1 MQGGEWRLQSRE
13 SCSTQDNKGQ
23 HGDPQ
28 EPLLTGT
35 TLAMSHR
42 YSDPSVG
49 EKSFLL
55 LEKNKHLDLK
65 ANSTSNSSIQK
76 KSVNAMDNAS
86 YVPDPSPSAVEARRI
101 ILSTESP
108 AAQKLGTHQMIPKGL
123 AIASKTKVPRHHSFA
138 AATTFSK
145 EFARYDPKRVSV
157 PDLNIE
163 SPEDEPEGGGTL
175 KRNLRNQSY
184 RAAMKGFGEEAYE
197 PRKPVSFL
205 KPVSED
211 PNAPPPRSP
220 GRSKKTFAK
229 KKFQRNTAG
238 SFKDDPRLYQEY
250 RERGLSS
257 NNQESDDDLLE
268 EGPVPAEPQPDDS
281 IVVRNFRPA
290 QLIWSQ
296 LPQVQE
302 AGILD
307 TISPEERKRQEAIFE
322 IITSEYSYQHSL
334 DILFRLFKKS
344 DELKQTI
351 NGTDHHHLFSNI
363 ADILEVSK
371 RFFEDLEKRHK
382 DNPFIH
388 DISDIVETHA
398 TNYFKPYVI
407 YCSNEVYQQRTLQR
421 LLNTNQTFKET
432 LKQIEMKPECGGL
445 PMFSFLIL
453 PMQRVTRL
461 PLLMDTICQKM
472 DPTTPEYEACTRA
485 LKAISKLVKQCNEGA
500 RKMERTEQMYTL
512 QTQLEF
518 GKIKPFPLIS
528 ASRWLLKRGELVLVE
543 EGGIFRKGFGRT
555 FCYVFLFNDVL
566 IITKKKSEDS
576 YTVTDYVKTDQYE
589 VDLIDH
595 GDSPSSVSTK
605 TGNIGNRS
613 PTGPFLFQVTM
624 RKNSEGRQDQIML
637 AADTLSDR
645 ARWIT
650 ALEVKEENKRYSRSK
665 TAGLRQVEIIKAYMA
680 KQPDEVSLQQA
691 DVVLVLQ
698 EEDGWY
704 QGERLRDGERG
715 WFPQSC
721 AKEITNQ
728 MAVERNV
735 KRMERLRIET
745 DV

>member
-1 MQGGEWRLQSRE
+1 
-13 SCSTQDNKGQ
+13 
-23 HGDPQ
+23 
-28 EPLLTGT
+28 
-35 TLAMSHR
+35 MSHR
-42 YSDPSVG
+42 YSDPLVG
-49 EKSFLL
+49 DKSSLL
-55 LEKNKHLDLK
+55 LEKNKYLDLK
-65 ANSTSNSSIQK
+65 STSNSSLHK
-76 KSVNAMDNAS
+76 TTVNTMDNAS
-86 YVPDPSPSAVEARRI
+86 YVPDQNPSPVQAHRI
-101 ILSTESP
+101 ILSTES
-108 AAQKLGTHQMIPKGL
+108 AAAHKLGTQQMIPKGL

-138 AATTFSK
+138 ATTFSK
-145 EFARYDPKRVSV
+145 ELARNDPKRVSA
-157 PDLNIE
+157 PDLCLDF
-163 SPEDEPEGGGTL
+163 PEDDPEGGGTL

-184 RAAMKGFGEEAYE
+184 RAAMKGFRDDDYE
-197 PRKPVSFL
+197 PRKPVSTL

-220 GRSKKTFAK
+220 GRSKKTFTK
-229 KKFQRNTAG
+229 KKFQRNFAG

-257 NNQESDDDLLE
+257 NNQESDDDLLDDS
-268 EGPVPAEPQPDDS
+268 PVQAEPRPDDG
-281 IVVRNFRPA
+281 IVVKNYRPA

-307 TISPEERKRQEAIFE
+307 KISAEERKRQEAIFE

-382 DNPFIH
+382 DNPYIH
-388 DISDIVETHA
+388 DISDIVENHA
-398 TNYFKPYVI
+398 LNHFHPYVI

-421 LLNTNQTFKET
+421 LLTTNATFKET
-432 LKQIEMKPECGGL
+432 LKQIEIKPECGGL

-461 PLLMDTICQKM
+461 PLLMDTICQKT
-472 DPTTPEYEACTRA
+472 DSYTPEYEACTRA

-528 ASRWLLKRGELVLVE
+528 ASRWLLKRGELVVAE
-543 EGGIFRKGFGRT
+543 ETGIFRKGFGKT
-555 FCYVFLFNDVL
+555 FCYLFLFNDVL
-566 IITKKKSEDS
+566 ILTKKKSEDS
-576 YTVTDYVKTDQYE
+576 YMVTDYVKTDQYV
-589 VDLIDH
+589 VDVIDNE
-595 GDSPSSVSTK
+595 DNQSPGSTK
-605 TGNIGNRS
+605 TATSGIRS
-613 PTGPFLFQVTM
+613 PTGQFQFQITM
-624 RKNSEGRQDQIML
+624 RKNSEGRQDQIVL
-637 AADTLSDR
+637 VADSISDR

-650 ALEVKEENKRYSRSK
+650 ALEVKEESKRYSRSK
-665 TAGLRQVEIIKAYMA
+665 TAGLRQVEITKAYMA
-680 KQPDEVSLQQA
+680 KQADEVSLQQA

-728 MAVERNV
+728 IAVERNV

>member
-1 MQGGEWRLQSRE
+1 
-13 SCSTQDNKGQ
+13 
-23 HGDPQ
+23 
-28 EPLLTGT
+28 
-35 TLAMSHR
+35 MSQR

-55 LEKNKHLDLK
+55 LEKNKYLDL
-65 ANSTSNSSIQK
+65 NTTSNSSVQK
-76 KSVNAMDNAS
+76 KTVNAMDNAS
-86 YVPDPSPSAVEARRI
+86 YVPDQNPSPVQASRI

-108 AAQKLGTHQMIPKGL
+108 AAQKLGTQQMIPKGL
-123 AIASKTKVPRHHSFA
+123 AIASRTKVPRHHTI
-138 AATTFSK
+138 ATSTFSK
-145 EFARYDPKRVSV
+145 EFIRIDPKRVST
-157 PDLNIE
+157 PDICID
-163 SPEDEPEGGGTL
+163 SPEDDPEGGGTL

-184 RAAMKGFGEEAYE
+184 RAAMKGFKDDDYE
-197 PRKPVSFL
+197 PLKPVSSL

-211 PNAPPPRSP
+211 SNAPPPRSP

-229 KKFQRNTAG
+229 KKFQRNIPG

-257 NNQESDDDLLE
+257 NNHESDDDLLE
-268 EGPVPAEPQPDDS
+268 DNSVQAEPQPDDA
-281 IVVRNFRPA
+281 IVVKNYRPA

-296 LPQVQE
+296 LPEVQE

-307 TISPEERKRQEAIFE
+307 KISPEERKRQEAIFE

-334 DILFRLFKKS
+334 GILFRLFKKS

-363 ADILEVSK
+363 ADILERSK

-382 DNPFIH
+382 DNPYIH
-388 DISDIVETHA
+388 DISDIVE
-398 TNYFKPYVI
+398 NYALNHFQPYVI

-421 LLNTNQTFKET
+421 LLTTNVAFKET

-461 PLLMDTICQKM
+461 PLLMDTICQKV
-472 DPTTPEYEACTRA
+472 DPYSPEYEACTRA

-528 ASRWLLKRGELVLVE
+528 ASRWLLKRGELVLLE
-543 EGGIFRKGFGRT
+543 EAGVFWKGFGRT
-555 FCYVFLFNDVL
+555 VCYLFLFNDVL

-576 YTVTDYVKTDQYE
+576 YTVTDYVKTNEYA
-589 VDLIDH
+589 VDMIDNE
-595 GDSPSSVSTK
+595 DNQIPVSSK
-605 TGNIGNRS
+605 TGTIGNRS
-613 PTGPFLFQVTM
+613 PTGLFLFQITM
-624 RKNSEGRQDQIML
+624 RKNSEGRTEQIVL
-637 AADTLSDR
+637 GAETLSDR

-650 ALEVKEENKRYSRSK
+650 ALEVQEENKRYSRSK
-665 TAGLRQVEIIKAYMA
+665 TAGLRQVEITKAYMA
-680 KQPDEVSLQQA
+680 KQADEVSLQQA

>member
-1 MQGGEWRLQSRE
+1 
-13 SCSTQDNKGQ
+13 
-23 HGDPQ
+23 
-28 EPLLTGT
+28 
-35 TLAMSHR
+35 MSHR

-55 LEKNKHLDLK
+55 LEKNKYLDL
-65 ANSTSNSSIQK
+65 NISSNSSVQK
-76 KSVNAMDNAS
+76 KSVNAMDNES
-86 YVPDPSPSAVEARRI
+86 YVPDQNPSPVQAHRI
-101 ILSTESP
+101 ILSTESA
-108 AAQKLGTHQMIPKGL
+108 AAQKLGTQQMIPKGL
-123 AIASKTKVPRHHSFA
+123 ALASKTKVPRHHSFA
-138 AATTFSK
+138 ATTFSK
-145 EFARYDPKRVSV
+145 EFARNDPKRVSA
-157 PDLNIE
+157 PDICLD
-163 SPEDEPEGGGTL
+163 SPEDEFEGGGSL

-184 RAAMKGFGEEAYE
+184 RAAMKGFRDDDYE
-197 PRKPVSFL
+197 PRKPVSTL

-211 PNAPPPRSP
+211 PNAPPPKSP
-220 GRSKKTFAK
+220 SRPKKTFTK
-229 KKFQRNTAG
+229 KKFQRNFAG

-257 NNQESDDDLLE
+257 NNQESDDDLLDDSL
-268 EGPVPAEPQPDDS
+268 VPTEPQPDDG
-281 IVVRNFRPA
+281 IVVRSYRPA

-302 AGILD
+302 SGILD
-307 TISPEERKRQEAIFE
+307 KISPEERKRQEAIFE

-334 DILFRLFKKS
+334 DILVRLFKKS

-388 DISDIVETHA
+388 DISDIVENHA
-398 TNYFKPYVI
+398 SNHFQPYVI

-421 LLNTNQTFKET
+421 LLISNVTFKET
-432 LKQIEMKPECGGL
+432 LKQIEISPECGGL

-461 PLLMDTICQKM
+461 PLLMDTICQKT
-472 DPTTPEYEACTRA
+472 DPYSPEYEACTRA

-543 EGGIFRKGFGRT
+543 EAGIFRKGFGKT
-555 FCYVFLFNDVL
+555 FCYLFLFNDVL

-576 YTVTDYVKTDQYE
+576 YIVTDYVKTDQYE
-589 VDLIDH
+589 VDLTDDVDNQI
-595 GDSPSSVSTK
+595 SMSSK
-605 TGNIGNRS
+605 TGTLGTRS
-613 PTGPFLFQVTM
+613 PTGQFLFQITM
-624 RKNSEGRQDQIML
+624 RKNSEGRREQIVL

-665 TAGLRQVEIIKAYMA
+665 TAGKH
-680 KQPDEVSLQQA
+680 
-691 DVVLVLQ
+691 
-698 EEDGWY
+698 
-704 QGERLRDGERG
+704 
-715 WFPQSC
+715 
-721 AKEITNQ
+721 
-728 MAVERNV
+728 
-735 KRMERLRIET
+735 
-745 DV
+745 

>member
-1 MQGGEWRLQSRE
+1 
-13 SCSTQDNKGQ
+13 
-23 HGDPQ
+23 
-28 EPLLTGT
+28 
-35 TLAMSHR
+35 MSHR

-55 LEKNKHLDLK
+55 LEKNKYLDLK
-65 ANSTSNSSIQK
+65 NNSTSHSSIQK
-76 KSVNAMDNAS
+76 KTVNTMDNAS
-86 YVPDPSPSAVEARRI
+86 YVPDPNPSPVEARRI

-108 AAQKLGTHQMIPKGL
+108 AAQKLGTQQMIPKSL

-138 AATTFSK
+138 ATTFSK
-145 EFARYDPKRVSV
+145 ELARNEPKRVSV
-157 PDLNIE
+157 PDICLD

-184 RAAMKGFGEEAYE
+184 RVAMKGFRDEDYE
-197 PRKPVSFL
+197 PRKPISSL

-211 PNAPPPRSP
+211 PSAPPPRSP

-250 RERGLSS
+250 KERGLSS
-257 NNQESDDDLLE
+257 NNQESDDDLLDD
-268 EGPVPAEPQPDDS
+268 GPVQAGPQPDDA
-281 IVVRNFRPA
+281 IVVKSYRPA

-334 DILFRLFKKS
+334 DILCRLFKKS
-344 DELKQTI
+344 EELKQTI
-351 NGTDHHHLFSNI
+351 NSTDHHHLFSNI

-388 DISDIVETHA
+388 DISDIVENHA
-398 TNYFKPYVI
+398 TNHFQPYVI
-407 YCSNEVYQQRTLQR
+407 YCSNEMYQQRTLQR
-421 LLNTNQTFKET
+421 LLTTNVTFKDT
-432 LKQIEMKPECGGL
+432 LKQIEVKPECGGL

-472 DPTTPEYEACTRA
+472 ESQSPEYEACTRA

-528 ASRWLLKRGELVLVE
+528 ASRWLLKRGELTPVE
-543 EGGIFRKGFGRT
+543 EGGIFRKGFGKT
-555 FCYVFLFNDVL
+555 SCYLFLFNDVL
-566 IITKKKSEDS
+566 IMTKKKSEDS
-576 YTVTDYVKTDQYE
+576 YTVTDYAKIDQYE
-589 VDLIDH
+589 VDMIDN
-595 GDSPSSVSTK
+595 GDNQVSASTK

-613 PTGPFLFQVTM
+613 PTGPYLFQITM
-624 RKNSEGRQDQIML
+624 RKNSEGRQEQIVL

-680 KQPDEVSLQQA
+680 KQADEVSLQQA

-698 EEDGWY
+698 EEDDWFH
-704 QGERLRDGERG
+704 GERLRDGERG

-728 MAVERNV
+728 VAVERNV

>member
-1 MQGGEWRLQSRE
+1 
-13 SCSTQDNKGQ
+13 
-23 HGDPQ
+23 
-28 EPLLTGT
+28 
-35 TLAMSHR
+35 MSNR

-55 LEKNKHLDLK
+55 LDKNKYLDLK
-65 ANSTSNSSIQK
+65 VNSTPSSSVHK
-76 KSVNAMDNAS
+76 KTVSAMDNAS
-86 YVPDPSPSAVEARRI
+86 YVPDQSPSPVEAHRI
-101 ILSTESP
+101 ILSTESL
-108 AAQKLGTHQMIPKGL
+108 AAQKLGTQQMIPKGL

-138 AATTFSK
+138 ATTFSK
-145 EFARYDPKRVSV
+145 EFSRNDPKRLST
-157 PDLNIE
+157 PDISID
-163 SPEDEPEGGGTL
+163 SPEDETEGGGTL

-184 RAAMKGFGEEAYE
+184 RVAMKGFKDDDYE
-197 PRKPVSFL
+197 PRKPISSL

-229 KKFQRNTAG
+229 KKFQRHAG

-257 NNQESDDDLLE
+257 NNQESDDDLLDDNS
-268 EGPVPAEPQPDDS
+268 VQAKPQPDDC
-281 IVVRNFRPA
+281 IVVKNYRPA

-302 AGILD
+302 TGILD
-307 TISPEERKRQEAIFE
+307 KISPEERKKQEAIFE

-334 DILFRLFKKS
+334 DILCRLFKKS

-371 RFFEDLEKRHK
+371 RFFDDLEKRHK

-388 DISDIVETHA
+388 DISDIVENHA
-398 TNYFKPYVI
+398 SNHFQPYVI

-421 LLNTNQTFKET
+421 LLTTNVTFKET
-432 LKQIEMKPECGGL
+432 LKQIEMRPECGGL

-461 PLLMDTICQKM
+461 PLLMDTICQKV
-472 DPTTPEYEACTRA
+472 DISSPEYEACTRA

-528 ASRWLLKRGELVLVE
+528 ASRWLLKRGELALVE
-543 EGGIFRKGFGRT
+543 EAGIFRKGFGRT
-555 FCYVFLFNDVL
+555 FFYLFLFNDVL
-566 IITKKKSEDS
+566 IVTKKKSEDS
-576 YTVTDYVKTDQYE
+576 YVVTDYVKTDQYE
-589 VDLIDH
+589 VDLTDNGEAQI
-595 GDSPSSVSTK
+595 SVSTK
-605 TGNIGNRS
+605 PGTAGSRS
-613 PTGPFLFQVTM
+613 PTGPYLFQIIM
-624 RKNSEGRQDQIML
+624 RKNSEGRPEQIAL

-650 ALEVKEENKRYSRSK
+650 ALEVQEENKRYSRSR
-665 TAGLRQVEIIKAYMA
+665 TAGLRQVEITKAYMA
-680 KQPDEVSLQQA
+680 KQADEVSLQQT

-728 MAVERNV
+728 TAVERNV

>member
-1 MQGGEWRLQSRE
+1 
-13 SCSTQDNKGQ
+13 
-23 HGDPQ
+23 
-28 EPLLTGT
+28 
-35 TLAMSHR
+35 MSHR

-55 LEKNKHLDLK
+55 LEKNKYLDL
-65 ANSTSNSSIQK
+65 NISSNSSVQK
-76 KSVNAMDNAS
+76 KSVNAMDNES
-86 YVPDPSPSAVEARRI
+86 YVPDQNPSPVQAHRI
-101 ILSTESP
+101 ILSTESA
-108 AAQKLGTHQMIPKGL
+108 AAQKLGTQQMIPKGL
-123 AIASKTKVPRHHSFA
+123 ALASKTKVPRHHSFA
-138 AATTFSK
+138 ATTFSK
-145 EFARYDPKRVSV
+145 EFARNDPKRVSA
-157 PDLNIE
+157 PDICLD
-163 SPEDEPEGGGTL
+163 SPEDEFEGGGSL

-184 RAAMKGFGEEAYE
+184 RAAMKGFRDDDYE
-197 PRKPVSFL
+197 PRKPVSTL

-211 PNAPPPRSP
+211 PNAPPPKSP
-220 GRSKKTFAK
+220 SRPKKTFTK
-229 KKFQRNTAG
+229 KKFQRNFAG

-257 NNQESDDDLLE
+257 NNQESDDDLLDDSLA
-268 EGPVPAEPQPDDS
+268 PTEPQPDDG
-281 IVVRNFRPA
+281 IVVRSYRPA

-302 AGILD
+302 SGILD
-307 TISPEERKRQEAIFE
+307 KISPEERKRQEAIFE

-334 DILFRLFKKS
+334 DILVRLFKKS

-388 DISDIVETHA
+388 DISDIVENHA
-398 TNYFKPYVI
+398 SNHFQPYVI

-421 LLNTNQTFKET
+421 LLISNVTFKET
-432 LKQIEMKPECGGL
+432 LKQIEISPECGGL

-461 PLLMDTICQKM
+461 PLLMDTICQKT
-472 DPTTPEYEACTRA
+472 DPYSPEYEACTRA

-543 EGGIFRKGFGRT
+543 EAGIFRKGFGKT
-555 FCYVFLFNDVL
+555 FCYLFLFNDVL

-576 YTVTDYVKTDQYE
+576 YIVTDYVKTDQYE
-589 VDLIDH
+589 VDLTDDVDNQI
-595 GDSPSSVSTK
+595 SMSSK
-605 TGNIGNRS
+605 TGTLGTRS
-613 PTGPFLFQVTM
+613 PTGQFLFQITM
-624 RKNSEGRQDQIML
+624 RKNSEGRREQIVL

-665 TAGLRQVEIIKAYMA
+665 TAGLRQVEITKAYMA

-704 QGERLRDGERG
+704 HGERLRDGERG
-715 WFPQSC
+715 WFPQSY
-721 AKEITNQ
+721 AREITNQ
-728 MAVERNV
+728 VAVERNV
-735 KRMERLRIET
+735 KRMERLRLET

>member
-1 MQGGEWRLQSRE
+1 
-13 SCSTQDNKGQ
+13 
-23 HGDPQ
+23 
-28 EPLLTGT
+28 
-35 TLAMSHR
+35 MSHR

-55 LEKNKHLDLK
+55 LEKKYLDLK
-65 ANSTSNSSIQK
+65 ANSTSHLSLQR
-76 KSVNAMDNAS
+76 KSVSAMDNAS
-86 YVPDPSPSAVEARRI
+86 YVPDKSPSPVEARRI

-108 AAQKLGTHQMIPKGL
+108 AAQKLGTQQMIPKGL

-138 AATTFSK
+138 ATTFSK
-145 EFARYDPKRVSV
+145 EFARNDPKRVST
-157 PDLNIE
+157 PDICLD

-184 RAAMKGFGEEAYE
+184 RAAMKGFGDEDGGES
-197 PRKPVSFL
+197 RKPVCSL

-211 PNAPPPRSP
+211 PNAPPPKSP
-220 GRSKKTFAK
+220 GRSKKTFTK
-229 KKFQRNTAG
+229 KKFQRNMAG

-257 NNQESDDDLLE
+257 SNQEFDDELLE
-268 EGPVPAEPQPDDS
+268 DSPVQAEPQPDDS
-281 IVVRNFRPA
+281 IVVKSYRPA

-344 DELKQTI
+344 EELKQTI

-363 ADILEVSK
+363 ADILDVSK
-371 RFFEDLEKRHK
+371 RFFEDLERRHK

-398 TNYFKPYVI
+398 SNYFHPYVI

-421 LLNTNQTFKET
+421 LLTTNVTFKET

-461 PLLMDTICQKM
+461 PLLMDTICQKT
-472 DPTTPEYEACTRA
+472 DSYSPEYEACTRA

-528 ASRWLLKRGELVLVE
+528 ASRWLLKRGELTLVE
-543 EGGIFRKGFGRT
+543 EAGIFRKGFGRNA
-555 FCYVFLFNDVL
+555 CYLFLFNDVL

-589 VDLIDH
+589 VDKIDN
-595 GDSPSSVSTK
+595 GDDQNSVSSK
-605 TGNIGNRS
+605 TSNLGNRS
-613 PTGPFLFQVTM
+613 PTGPYLCQITM
-624 RKNSEGRQDQIML
+624 RKNSEGRRDQIML
-637 AADTLSDR
+637 AAESLSDR

-665 TAGLRQVEIIKAYMA
+665 TAGLRQVEITKAYMA
-680 KQPDEVSLQQA
+680 KQADEVSLQQA

>member
-1 MQGGEWRLQSRE
+1 
-13 SCSTQDNKGQ
+13 
-23 HGDPQ
+23 
-28 EPLLTGT
+28 
-35 TLAMSHR
+35 MSHR

-55 LEKNKHLDLK
+55 LEKNQYLDL
-65 ANSTSNSSIQK
+65 NSTSNSSLQK
-76 KSVNAMDNAS
+76 KPENTMENAS
-86 YVPDPSPSAVEARRI
+86 YVPDQGPSPVQAHRI

-108 AAQKLGTHQMIPKGL
+108 AAQKLGTQQMIPRGL

-138 AATTFSK
+138 ATTSSK
-145 EFARYDPKRVSV
+145 ELARNDPKRIST
-157 PDLNIE
+157 PDLCID
-163 SPEDEPEGGGTL
+163 SPEDETEGEGTL

-184 RAAMKGFGEEAYE
+184 RVAMRAFKDDEYE
-197 PRKPVSFL
+197 TAKPVCSL
-205 KPVSED
+205 MPVSED
-211 PNAPPPRSP
+211 PNSPPPKSP

-229 KKFQRNTAG
+229 KRFQRNLAG

-250 RERGLSS
+250 RERGLNS

-268 EGPVPAEPQPDDS
+268 ENSTQAEPQPDDG
-281 IVVRNFRPA
+281 IVVKSYRPA

-302 AGILD
+302 SGILD
-307 TISPEERKRQEAIFE
+307 KISPEERKRQEAIFE

-344 DELKQTI
+344 EELKQTI

-388 DISDIVETHA
+388 DISDIVEDHA
-398 TNYFKPYVI
+398 SNNFQPYVI

-421 LLNTNQTFKET
+421 LLTTNVPFKET
-432 LKQIEMKPECGGL
+432 LKQIEIKPECGGL
-445 PMFSFLIL
+445 PTFSFLIL

-461 PLLMDTICQKM
+461 PLLMDTICQKT
-472 DPTTPEYEACTRA
+472 DPYSPEYEACTRA
-485 LKAISKLVKQCNEGA
+485 LKAISKLVKLCNEGA

-528 ASRWLLKRGELVLVE
+528 ASRWLLKRGELMLVE
-543 EGGIFRKGFGRT
+543 EAGIFRKGFGRT
-555 FCYVFLFNDVL
+555 YCYLFLFNDVL
-566 IITKKKSEDS
+566 IITKKKSEES
-576 YTVTDYVKTDQYE
+576 YTVTDYVKTDQYA
-589 VDLIDH
+589 VDLNDNEDNQIS
-595 GDSPSSVSTK
+595 GSTK
-605 TGNIGNRS
+605 TGAIGNRS
-613 PTGPFLFQVTM
+613 PTGLFPFRITM
-624 RKNSEGRQDQIML
+624 RKNSEGRQEQITL
-637 AADTLSDR
+637 AADTISDR
-645 ARWIT
+645 TRWIT

-665 TAGLRQVEIIKAYMA
+665 TAELRQVEITKAYMA
-680 KQPDEVSLQQA
+680 KQADEVSLQQA

-698 EEDGWY
+698 EEEGWY
-704 QGERLRDGERG
+704 LGERLRDGERG
-715 WFPQSC
+715 WFTQSC

>member
-1 MQGGEWRLQSRE
+1 
-13 SCSTQDNKGQ
+13 
-23 HGDPQ
+23 
-28 EPLLTGT
+28 
-35 TLAMSHR
+35 MSHR

-49 EKSFLL
+49 EKSFLV
-55 LEKNKHLDLK
+55 LEKKYLDFK
-65 ANSTSNSSIQK
+65 ANTTSNSSMQK
-76 KSVNAMDNAS
+76 KTINAMDNAS
-86 YVPDPSPSAVEARRI
+86 YVPDQGPSPVEARRI
-101 ILSTESP
+101 VLSTESP
-108 AAQKLGTHQMIPKGL
+108 AAQKLGTQQMIPKGL
-123 AIASKTKVPRHHSFA
+123 AHASKTKVPRHHSFA
-138 AATTFSK
+138 ATTFSK
-145 EFARYDPKRVSV
+145 ELARNDPKRISA
-157 PDLNIE
+157 PDISLD
-163 SPEDEPEGGGTL
+163 SPEDDPDDGGTL

-184 RAAMKGFGEEAYE
+184 RAAMKGFKDDDYE
-197 PRKPVSFL
+197 PRKPISTL

-220 GRSKKTFAK
+220 ARSKKTFAK

-238 SFKDDPRLYQEY
+238 SFKDDPRLYQDY
-250 RERGLSS
+250 RERGLIS
-257 NNQESDDDLLE
+257 NNQESDDDLLDDNSIQ
-268 EGPVPAEPQPDDS
+268 AEPQPDDS
-281 IVVRNFRPA
+281 IVVKNYRPA

-296 LPQVQE
+296 LPEVQE

-307 TISPEERKRQEAIFE
+307 QISPEERKRQEAIFE

-388 DISDIVETHA
+388 DISDIVENHA
-398 TNYFKPYVI
+398 SNHFQPYVI
-407 YCSNEVYQQRTLQR
+407 YCSNEMYQQRTLQR
-421 LLNTNQTFKET
+421 LITSNVTFKET

-461 PLLMDTICQKM
+461 PLLMDTICQKT
-472 DPTTPEYEACTRA
+472 DSESPEYEACTRA
-485 LKAISKLVKQCNEGA
+485 LKAISKLVKMCNEGA

-518 GKIKPFPLIS
+518 GRIKPFPLIS
-528 ASRWLLKRGELVLVE
+528 ASRWLLKRGELGLVE
-543 EGGIFRKGFGRT
+543 EGGIFRKGFGRN
-555 FCYVFLFNDVL
+555 FCYLFLFNDVL
-566 IITKKKSEDS
+566 IMTKKKSEES
-576 YTVTDYVKTDQYE
+576 YMVTDYVKTEQYE
-589 VDLIDH
+589 VDVFDN
-595 GDSPSSVSTK
+595 GENQMSGSSK
-605 TGNIGNRS
+605 TGSAGNRS
-613 PTGPFLFQVTM
+613 PTGPFIFQVIM
-624 RKNSEGRQDQIML
+624 RKSVNAEVRQEQIVL

-650 ALEVKEENKRYSRSK
+650 ALQVKEESKRYSRSK
-665 TAGLRQVEIIKAYMA
+665 TAGLRQVEITKAYMA
-680 KQPDEVSLQQA
+680 KQADEVSLQQA

-698 EEDGWY
+698 EADGWY

-721 AKEITNQ
+721 AKEITSQ
-728 MAVERNV
+728 VAVERNV